1 MPSLLDSDPQS
12 NTLVKQQIPI
22 RHILSTIAFI
32 QTLAVCL
39 PAIAKGE
46 EVPSSATPP
55 VAEKQEM
62 PAMDLRKIIDDGLK
76 SGVSKIVIPPGV
88 YRVKPQN
95 GHHLYFKDLKNV
107 EIIAKDVEMVCTETI
122 RAITFENCEKVVLRG
137 MTVDY
142 DPLPFTQGR
151 ITAMA
156 PDKRWLDFEI
166 FDGYPENLEA
176 RVEIFDQK
184 TETLKRGVIDC
195 AEKPFESLGQ
205 RRYRLLKP
213 ENYQYNPDADKEE
226 VGDIL
231 VTNSN
236 YSPGGQ
242 NAHAIVSSGCKNLV
256 LEDIRLYASNCF
268 SYLEYNC
275 DGTQYIRCS
284 INRRPLETDLKPRAI
299 RRLRSSNADAFHS
312 KHAVRG
318 PQIIGCTAKWQGD
331 DCVNICGE
339 YYMIMGSH
347 KNAVRILA
355 TRDINLKVGDPVE
368 LVSYT
373 GERLP
378 DAKVVAIAPD
388 GTVSAEESE
397 FLLKQRMNEQN
408 KQTMSNPETK
418 ALSITLDREVNLP
431 MGSVI
436 GSMNHMGNG
445 FLVQDCDFGMNRSRG
460 ILIKSSNGKIIGNRT
475 TGNWGHGIQIA
486 PEWWW
491 LESGSSNDVEIRD
504 NIIKDCRDIAIIIE
518 ARAGNGQRAPAGAHN
533 RITLTNNSIT
543 DSPLPNVVVT
553 STKGLTITGN
563 TCVPGNAVKLSDWHM
578 QHYGLDPQKLAPIM
592 TLNCE
597 DVTADSN

>member
-1 MPSLLDSDPQS
+1 
-12 NTLVKQQIPI
+12 
-22 RHILSTIAFI
+22 
-32 QTLAVCL
+32 
-39 PAIAKGE
+39 
-46 EVPSSATPP
+46 
-55 VAEKQEM
+55 
-62 PAMDLRKIIDDGLK
+62 MDLRKIIEDGLK
-76 SGVSKIVIPPGV
+76 SGFSKIVIPPGI

-95 GHHLYFKDLKNV
+95 GHHLYFKDVKNV

-122 RAITFENCEKVVLRG
+122 RAITFENCENVTLKG

-156 PDKRWLDFEI
+156 PDKSWLEFEL

-184 TETLKRGVIDC
+184 TETLKRSVIYC
-195 AEKPFESLGQ
+195 AQEPFASLGQ
-205 RRYRLLKP
+205 RRYRLTKQ
-213 ENYQYNPDADKEE
+213 ENYQYDPETDKEE

-231 VTNSN
+231 VTNSS
-236 YSPGGQ
+236 YSPGGF
-242 NAHAIVSSGCKNLV
+242 NAHAIVSSDCKNLV

-275 DGTQYIRCS
+275 DGTNYLRCS
-284 INRRPLETDLKPRAI
+284 IDRRPLETDPKPRGI
-299 RRLRSSNADAFHS
+299 RRLRSGNADAFHS

-339 YYMIMGSH
+339 YYMIMGSN
-347 KNAVRILA
+347 KKSVRILA
-355 TRDINLKVGDPVE
+355 PRDINLKIGDPVE
-368 LVSYT
+368 LVSYS

-388 GTVSAEESE
+388 GTVTAEESE
-397 FLLKQRMNEQN
+397 FLLAQQMNQEN
-408 KQTMSNPETK
+408 KETLSKPETK

-436 GSMNHMGNG
+436 ASMNRMGNG
-445 FLVQDCDFGMNRSRG
+445 FLVQDSDFGMNRSRG
-460 ILIKSSNGKIIGNRT
+460 VLVKASNGKIIDNRM

-491 LESGSSNDVEIRD
+491 LESGSSNDVEMRG
-504 NIIKDCRDIAIIIE
+504 NIIKDCRDIAIKIE

-543 DSPLPNVVVT
+543 GSPLPNIFVT
-553 STKGLTITGN
+553 STKGLIITGN
-563 TCVPGNAVKLSDWHM
+563 KCVPDTAMKLSDWHM
-578 QHYGLDPQKLAPIM
+578 RHYGLEPEKLEPVM
-592 TLNCE
+592 TVNCE
-597 DVTADSN
+597 DVTDDSN